1 MLRAF
6 LREEGRVDRLE
17 PLIDLCVKRTQRIIS
32 WLRRRQRTGL
42 HTIGLSIEDIA
53 FDVAANLFVAQY
65 NSPHPPLFEHLQRFA
80 DTDERL
86 MAEFETLLASNVFQ
100 SLTRLY
106 AEGNRT
112 RYLMLRRIREYARSR
127 EDIETLDT
135 LAGRLYHPAG
145 EENALLGLP
154 AMPEEELRVL
164 LHASGAAT
172 RGTVRTLFD
181 MAVELLFTQRQFRRV
196 LPEFVLLQVATE
208 LWELHYLVDR
218 EDDGEEQ
225 RERIELAHRL
235 IVQAVDIL
243 HERFERQANRNER
256 LGAAEIE
263 AFEQA
268 ALSYYLSMLDGQR
281 LSHFT
286 ALRNAMPGL
295 TQERYRASYRNQLE
309 FYMRKVLEKTREL
322 ALDQRTDINF

>member
-6 LREEGRVDRLE
+6 LREEGRVDRME
-17 PLIDLCVKRTQRIIS
+17 PLIDLCVKRTLRIIS

-42 HTIGLSIEDIA
+42 HTIGMRMEDIA

-65 NSPHPPLFEHLQRFA
+65 NSPHPPLYEQLHPYVDA
-80 DTDERL
+80 VERL
-86 MAEFETLLASNVFQ
+86 TSEFETLLASNVFQ

-112 RYLMLRRIREYARSR
+112 RYLLLRRIREYTRVR
-127 EDIETLDT
+127 EDIVALDT
-135 LAGRLYHPAG
+135 LSGRLYHPADI
-145 EENALLGLP
+145 EQALLHLP

-164 LHASGAAT
+164 LHASGAET

-181 MAVELLFTQRQFRRV
+181 MAVELLFTQRQFRRA
-196 LPEFVLLQVATE
+196 LPEFVLLHVATE
-208 LWELHYLVDR
+208 LWELHYLVDS
-218 EDDGEEQ
+218 EDDGEDR

-235 IVQAVDIL
+235 IEQAVDAL
-243 HERFERQANRNER
+243 HESFERRSARTER
-256 LGAAEIE
+256 LSVMEVD
-263 AFEQA
+263 AFEHA

-281 LSHFT
+281 LTQFT

-322 ALDQRTDINF
+322 ALEQRSDINF